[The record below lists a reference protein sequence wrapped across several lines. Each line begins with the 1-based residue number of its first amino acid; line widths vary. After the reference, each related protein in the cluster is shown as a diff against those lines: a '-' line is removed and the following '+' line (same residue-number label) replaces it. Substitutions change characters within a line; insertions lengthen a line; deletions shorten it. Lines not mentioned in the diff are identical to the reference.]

1 MCVCGY
7 LQMVRVSHLIKR
19 FLLVCCLLA
28 ATGVQAQTTVRIG
41 VLAKRGEAQTINR
54 WQPTAEYL
62 SHELSGF
69 QFVVTPLDFG
79 EIDEAVTNKRID
91 FVLANSAIYVEL
103 ESRYGAGRIAT
114 MRNRNGHRGYTV
126 FGGVIFTRA
135 DNASI
140 NSLDDL
146 KGMRFAAVKENS
158 FGGYQMAWREMA
170 EAGITPSKDTE
181 LMFAGTHDSVVY
193 SVLHGQADAGTVRTD
208 TLERM
213 QLEGKIDLSQLKI
226 LNPQRYPNFGYVT
239 STRLYPEWPF
249 ARLKH
254 THDELSHAVA
264 VALLRMPA
272 DSEAARAGMVAGWT
286 VPENY
291 QPVHELM
298 RELRIGPYADLG
310 HITFA
315 DLLRNYW
322 YWLLFAFLLLASSVS
337 ISAYVT
343 RINLR
348 LREAEGELIAARD
361 SLAEKVTV
369 RTSELEE
376 SHRRLERI
384 SRDWNDAFDAI
395 KDPIFIHDAELRIVQ
410 ANPAYCLRA
419 GHPMEEMRGKPYYHF
434 FPRME
439 WPMSICQQFP
449 EQHNDENDEI
459 RLENGEIFVSRA
471 FNILSVDNKPKHAL
485 HILEDVTAQRRAETE
500 MRRLNRALR
509 TLSLC
514 NTTLVHAEAEHEL
527 MDDICHILIEHGG
540 YRFVWV
546 GYVDGNEQADGQRIR
561 PASYAGYGGE
571 FLRMLTEESVTNG
584 VYEQAQRA
592 LRENAPVVMRD
603 LSREE
608 HLSTQWCK
616 AALKSGYVAAA
627 ALPLSSHGE
636 SIGVICIFSDE
647 ANVFNDEEMRLLLE
661 MVGDLSFGIHTLRSR
676 VKREEAEAT
685 LLRTEER
692 YEELYENAPNAYV
705 SVSATD
711 GRLIQFNQALCDLL
725 GYSREALQQM
735 QVFDLYADT
744 ENGLDRAKA
753 LFARFQEGKGARDVE
768 LQMRHASG
776 HPVWVSVSIDPML
789 DEQGNVVESRS
800 MVIDISERK
809 RAEEERGHFAEQLQQ
824 SLLQAIRA
832 IALTIEKRDP
842 YTAGHQE
849 RVAELAVKIGNK
861 LGLDEYELEGLRLGA
876 LIHDIGKIS
885 IPAEIL
891 SRPGRLGPEMFSII
905 KTHPHNGYEIIQGV
919 DFPWPLADMVL
930 QHHERL
936 DGSGYPQGLTG
947 EDICFSARILMVAD
961 VVEAMA
967 SHRPYRAGLGLDAAL
982 AEIREGRGTRYD
994 AEVVDACLAVFSEP
1008 QEMTP
1013 WIEAIKL
1020 H

>member
-1 MCVCGY
+1 
-7 LQMVRVSHLIKR
+7 MVRALRPVKLLFLIGS
-19 FLLVCCLLA
+19 LLVT
-28 ATGVQAQTTVRIG
+28 TGVQAEITVRIG
-41 VLAKRGEAQTINR
+41 VLAKRGEEQTINR

-62 SHELSGF
+62 TRELSGY
-69 QFVVTPLDFG
+69 QFVVTPLDFV
-79 EIDEAVTNKRID
+79 EIDEAVTSKRID

-135 DNASI
+135 DNTAI
-140 NSLDDL
+140 NSLEDL
-146 KGMRFAAVKENS
+146 KGVRFAAVKENS

-170 EAGITPSKDTE
+170 QVGISPDKDTD
-181 LMFAGTHDSVVY
+181 LVFSGTHDSVVY
-193 SVLHGQADAGTVRTD
+193 SVLRGQADAGTVRTD

-213 QLEGKIDLSQLKI
+213 QLEGKIDLAQLKI
-226 LNPQRYPNFGYVT
+226 LNPQRYPNFGYLC

-249 ARLKH
+249 ARLNH
-254 THDELSHAVA
+254 TADELSHAVA
-264 VALLRMPA
+264 IALLRMPP
-272 DSEAARAGMVAGWT
+272 DSSAARTGMVSGWT

-291 QPVHELM
+291 QPVHDLM
-298 RELRIGPYADLG
+298 RELRIGPYVDLG

-315 DLLRNYW
+315 DLLSNYW
-322 YWLLFAFLLLASSVS
+322 HWLLLTFLLLASSVS
-337 ISAYVT
+337 IAAYVT

-348 LREAEGELIAARD
+348 LREAECELIAARD
-361 SLAEKVTV
+361 HLADKVQE
-369 RTSELEE
+369 RTAELEQ

-395 KDPIFIHDAELRIVQ
+395 QDPIFIHDAELRIVQ

-419 GHPMEEMRGKPYYHF
+419 GHPLETMQGQPYYHF
-434 FPRME
+434 FPKME

-449 EQHNDENDEI
+449 EQHDNESDEI
-459 RLENGEIFVSRA
+459 RLDNGEIFVSRS
-471 FNILSVDNKPKHAL
+471 FNILSADNKPRHAL
-485 HILEDVTAQRRAETE
+485 HILEDVTAQRRSETE

-527 MDDICHILIEHGG
+527 MDDICQILIEHGG

-546 GYVDGNEQADGQRIR
+546 GYDKDHTSGQHIQ
-561 PASYAGYGGE
+561 PASYAGHGGE
-571 FLRMLTEESVTNG
+571 FLQLLMEKSETNG

-592 LRENAPVVMRD
+592 LRENTPVVMRD

-616 AALKSGYVAAA
+616 AALKSGYAAA
-627 ALPLSSHGE
+627 VALPLAARGE

-647 ANVFNDEEMRLLLE
+647 SNVFNDQEMSLLLE
-661 MVGDLSFGIHTLRSR
+661 MAGDLSFGIHTLRNR
-676 VKREEAEAT
+676 IKREQAEQA
-685 LLRTEER
+685 LLQTEER
-692 YEELYENAPNAYV
+692 YEELYENAPNAYISV
-705 SVSATD
+705 SVND

-725 GYSREALQQM
+725 GYSRDALQQM
-735 QVFDLYADT
+735 KVFDLYADT
-744 ENGLDRAKA
+744 ENGLEKAKA
-753 LFARFQEGKGARDVE
+753 LFAKFQQGKGARDVE

-789 DEQGNVVESRS
+789 DDQGNVVESRS

-809 RAEEERGHFAEQLQQ
+809 CAEEERVHFAEKLQR

-849 RVAELAVKIGNK
+849 RVAELAVKIGK
-861 LGLDEYELEGLRLGA
+861 QLGLDEYELEGLRLGA

-905 KTHPHNGYEIIQGV
+905 KTHPNNGYEIIQGV
-919 DFPWPLADMVL
+919 EFPWPLADMVL

-936 DGSGYPQGLTG
+936 DGSGYPQGLSG
-947 EDICFSARILMVAD
+947 DDICYSARILMVAD
-961 VVEAMA
+961 VVEAMS
-967 SHRPYRAGLGLDAAL
+967 SHRPYRAGLGLETAL
-982 AEIREGRGTRYD
+982 DEIRQGSGTRYD
-994 AEVVDACLAVFSEP
+994 SAVVDACLAVFSDP
-1008 QEMTP
+1008 MDMLP
-1013 WIEAIKL
+1013 WIEATKV